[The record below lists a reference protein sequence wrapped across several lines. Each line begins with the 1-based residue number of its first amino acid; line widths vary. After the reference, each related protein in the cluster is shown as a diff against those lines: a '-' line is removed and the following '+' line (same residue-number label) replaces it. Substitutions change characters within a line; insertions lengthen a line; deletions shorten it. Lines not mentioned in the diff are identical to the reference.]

1 MARTRSPLILRAPPI
16 EELLQYPEFRERA
29 IDAIL
34 YLLEVGNENR
44 KEAVAEREGKD
55 GKVGRPPERNVG
67 ETGISAGRAG

>member
-1 MARTRSPLILRAPPI
+1 MARSRLPVVLRAPAI
-16 EELLQYPEFRERA
+16 EDLMAHPEFRERA

-55 GKVGRPPERNVG
+55 GKVGSPPRGDVG
-67 ETGISAGRAG
+67 SAGNGKR